1 MAGTAHPGAMAPPK
15 PGSTRT
21 AAPRKPSS
29 WGSSRRM
36 RVYTLFGATGLIY
49 LVISF
54 LILEMIWALGAGPEA
69 WSQQVA
75 RLYNPFYIAFH
86 FLALASV
93 LFVGVRFFR
102 LFPKAQPARI
112 GPLKPPP
119 GAVILVMLY
128 AVWIGL
134 TVVFSLI
141 LAGVIF

>member
-1 MAGTAHPGAMAPPK
+1 MASASHPGAMAPPK

-21 AAPRKPSS
+21 AAPRKPAS

-36 RVYTLFGATGLIY
+36 RIYTLFGATGFIY
-49 LVISF
+49 LVVAI
-54 LILEMIWALGAGPEA
+54 LILEMIWQLGAGPEA
-69 WSQQVA
+69 WSQQID

-93 LFVGVRFFR
+93 VFVGVRFFR
-102 LFPKAQPARI
+102 LFPKAQPANI

-119 GAVILVMLY
+119 RPVILAMLY

-141 LAGVIF
+141 LAGVLF

>member
-1 MAGTAHPGAMAPPK
+1 MSGASHPDAMAPPQ

-21 AAPRKPSS
+21 APPRTPSS
-29 WGSSRRM
+29 WPKSKRM
-36 RVYTLFGATGLIY
+36 RVYTLFGATGFIY
-49 LVISF
+49 LIVGF
-54 LILEMIWALGAGPEA
+54 LILEMIWALGAGPEQ
-69 WSQQVA
+69 WSGLVA

-93 LFVGVRFFR
+93 IFVGVRFFR

-112 GPLKPPP
+112 GPLQPPP
-119 GAVILVMLY
+119 GPVILAMLY